1 MQSFQIYRKCQWL
14 TLQLFRFWYKHT
26 TLFPRRFN
34 VEYTLCVCRVISQS
48 LFLSCYIYNIQY
60 IRFVSLHNIYNIL
73 ILNEPLLMI
82 YFRKRDG
89 RIYKNEFKMGCN
101 KLLYVKNVRI
111 RSFSLSICFLVFV
124 QEIFEGW
131 EHNGPPHLGSY
142 YTVLHCCNTI
152 FFLFPTMLSLIRLL
166 YWIWSSVLL
175 VVNGNSANFV
185 KFSNI
190 LKRIV

>member
-1 MQSFQIYRKCQWL
+1 M
-14 TLQLFRFWYKHT
+14 
-26 TLFPRRFN
+26 
-34 VEYTLCVCRVISQS
+34 LCVCRVISQS

-73 ILNEPLLMI
+73 ILNEPFLMI
-82 YFRKRDG
+82 YFTKSDG

-101 KLLYVKNVRI
+101 KLLYVKNFRI

-131 EHNGPPHLGSY
+131 EHNGPRHLGSY
-142 YTVLHCCNTI
+142 YAVLHCCNTI
-152 FFLFPTMLSLIRLL
+152 FFLFPTMLSLSRLL